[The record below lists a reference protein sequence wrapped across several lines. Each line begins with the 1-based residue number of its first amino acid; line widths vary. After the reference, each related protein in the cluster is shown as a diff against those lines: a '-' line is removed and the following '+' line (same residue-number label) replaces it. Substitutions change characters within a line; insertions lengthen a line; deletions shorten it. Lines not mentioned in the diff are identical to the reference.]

1 MLECVRSNFGRDA
14 ELRQQLLATGDRLLQ
29 EGWPVNDGFWG
40 IGPSG
45 KGRSELG
52 KILMRV
58 RAGVQ
63 EVQQDEQQ
71 THIMDQAKK
80 VKKETNVEMKQGCA
94 VETQTIVIKRMRTRP
109 I

>member
-1 MLECVRSNFGRDA
+1 MNIE
-14 ELRQQLLATGDRLLQ
+14 E
-29 EGWPVNDGFWG
+29 
-40 IGPSG
+40 
-45 KGRSELG
+45 
-52 KILMRV
+52 
-58 RAGVQ
+58 GVQ
-63 EVQQDEQQ
+63 EVQQDEPQ

>member
-1 MLECVRSNFGRDA
+1 MNIE
-14 ELRQQLLATGDRLLQ
+14 E
-29 EGWPVNDGFWG
+29 
-40 IGPSG
+40 
-45 KGRSELG
+45 
-52 KILMRV
+52 
-58 RAGVQ
+58 GVQ